1 MIKIL
6 DNIIPKKEQE
16 FIKNTLHDQNFNWFY
31 VSDITNTLDNKK
43 QQRPGLAHWYMKDG
57 NINSQWYNIV
67 TKISD
72 NVNKKLKKKLKPV
85 QVRSFLQ
92 LSLNKKFLGKEK
104 IDTPHIDLT
113 IPHTVYLYYVND
125 CDGDT
130 VLYNYKSENGKEDI
144 PYFEDVKIIKRV
156 TPKQG
161 RVVVFDGMTW
171 HSSSQPTKGTR
182 TIINFDMV

>member
-6 DNIIPKKEQE
+6 DNIITKEEQE
-16 FIKNTLHDQNFNWFY
+16 DFKNTLHGAKFNWFY
-31 VSDITNTLDNKK
+31 IPDVTKLDNKQ
-43 QQRPGLAHWYMKDG
+43 QQRPCLTHLYMNNG
-57 NINSQWYNIV
+57 HINSVWYDYV
-67 TKISD
+67 KKISD
-72 NVNKKLKKKLKPV
+72 NVNKKLKKKLRPV

-130 VLYNYKSENGKEDI
+130 ILYNYKSKNGVEDI
-144 PYFEDVKIIKRV
+144 PYFEDVKIKKRI

-171 HSSSQPTKGTR
+171 HSSTQPTKGTR

>member
-1 MIKIL
+1 MGNRKQT
-6 DNIIPKKEQE
+6 KKHKRNE
-16 FIKNTLHDQNFNWFY
+16 KHGTR
-31 VSDITNTLDNKK
+31 KK
-43 QQRPGLAHWYMKDG
+43 KYHT
-57 NINSQWYNIV
+57 
-67 TKISD
+67 TKKRD
-72 NVNKKLKKKLKPV
+72 VNRKKHRTTKKKLKPV

-92 LSLNKKFLGKEK
+92 LSLNEKLLGKEK
-104 IDTPHIDLT
+104 VDTPHIDLD

-144 PYFEDVKIIKRV
+144 PYFEDVKIKKRI
-156 TPKQG
+156 TPKQC

-171 HSSSQPTKGTR
+171 HSSTQPTKGTR

>member
-6 DNIIPKKEQE
+6 DNIITKEEQE
-16 FIKNTLHDQNFNWFY
+16 DFKNTLHGAKFNWFY
-31 VSDITNTLDNKK
+31 IPDVTKLDNKQ
-43 QQRPGLAHWYMKDG
+43 QQRPCLTHLYMNNG
-57 NINSQWYNIV
+57 HINSVWYDYV
-67 TKISD
+67 KKISD

-104 IDTPHIDLT
+104 IDTPHIDLD

-130 VLYNYKSENGKEDI
+130 VLYNYKSKDKKDIPIFEDI
-144 PYFEDVKIIKRV
+144 KELKRI

-161 RVVVFDGMTW
+161 RVVVFDGRYW
-171 HSSSQPTKGTR
+171 HTAEQPTKGTR
-182 TIINFDMV
+182 TIVNFDMV